1 MDPSEVKSGPSV
13 ETAMLVGWL
22 VPGAGHVLMG
32 RPLKG
37 VLLFVLIVG
46 LFAGGLAQRAN
57 MEWIASDIVSKVCF
71 IVRLGS
77 GLPAVLGFVPK
88 VSVGDL
94 GYVYSEVGGVFT
106 TVAGGLNILAVFSLL
121 DLAGGRGSA
130 QAAGGAGGGR
140 RGEGGTG

>member
-1 MDPSEVKSGPSV
+1 LDSSVVKSGRSV

-57 MEWIASDIVSKVCF
+57 MEWIPSDIVSKVCF
-71 IVRLGS
+71 IVRLGG
-77 GLPAVLGFVPK
+77 GLQAVLAFVPK
-88 VSVGDL
+88 VAVGDL
-94 GYVYSEVGGVFT
+94 DYVYSEVGGVFT

-130 QAAGGAGGGR
+130 RGAEGAGAERRREGGAG
-140 RGEGGTG
+140 